1 MGKVYRLEDYLRQ
14 GRRSKT
20 PTSFSRTD
28 LNTLL
33 SLYSRRVASG
43 EWRDYAIDLKAD
55 MAVFSVYRH
64 THDRPLFSIAKRR
77 PHGSKAPEYLVFS
90 GPERIKHATT
100 IGDALR
106 VFEQDGP
113 RLVITS
119 PR

>member
-20 PTSFSRTD
+20 PTTFSRTD
-28 LNTLL
+28 LNRLL

-43 EWRDYAIDLKAD
+43 EWRDYAIDLKGD

-64 THDRPLFSIAKRR
+64 THDRPLYSIAKRR
-77 PHGSKAPEYLVFS
+77 VQGGKSLEYLVFS
-90 GPERIKHATT
+90 GAERIKRASS
-100 IGDALR
+100 IGDALQ
-106 VFEQDGP
+106 VFAQDGP